1 MTKFQLDEKLKQ
13 QALAQ
18 ADADEK
24 AFQERLKRIN
34 GPGNRDAVPRERN
47 PFAQKQVLQPL
58 PGISYL
64 STSPVYYE
72 MLAKRKK
79 AKGQLNK
86 GLTRRKITENRISGN
101 IMNFNSPTAV
111 NDFSD
116 MELSIDYHT

>member
-18 ADADEK
+18 ANEDEK

-34 GPGNRDAVPRERN
+34 GPGNRDAVPRESN

-72 MLAKRKK
+72 MLAWRKK
-79 AKGQLNK
+79 AKG
-86 GLTRRKITENRISGN
+86 
-101 IMNFNSPTAV
+101 
-111 NDFSD
+111 
-116 MELSIDYHT
+116 